1 MPPKPF
7 SYESWPAT
15 KKIADPENRRKK
27 GLEIRDN
34 YLSPRGARMSLA
46 MTGITGLIVSLDMVN
61 LNTIVEK
68 EEFVFFAVA
77 GVIAFIFVTKK
88 FFNWLF
94 SWTLWMRIFDDRIEV
109 ARWSGFTRF
118 APRKDCVFRAD
129 AHEKA
134 MEEETQYRQNP
145 KVGRYFSNCR
155 DVFLDFDREPVY
167 LACIYPARKAEAF
180 LGRVNRIQNEFN
192 LGKIR

>member
-1 MPPKPF
+1 MPKKTF
-7 SYESWPAT
+7 SYDSWPST
-15 KKIADPENRRKK
+15 KKIADPERRGKK

-34 YLSPRGARMSLA
+34 YLSPYGARLSLR
-46 MTGITGLIVSLDMVN
+46 MTGIAGLVVSLDMIN
-61 LNTIVEK
+61 LNMIAGK
-68 EEFVFFAVA
+68 EEFLVFAVA
-77 GVIAFIFVTKK
+77 GVMVFIFITKK

-94 SWTLWMRIFDDRIEV
+94 SWTVWMRIFEDRIEL
-109 ARWSGFTRF
+109 ARWNGFIRF
-118 APRKDCVFRAD
+118 SPRKDCVFRAD

-145 KVGRYFSNCR
+145 KVGRLFSNCR

-167 LACIYPARKAEAF
+167 LACVYPTRKAEAL
-180 LGRVNRIQNEFN
+180 LGRINRIQNEFN